1 MLCEFTIISLQFYSF
16 GWYHCMNEAELLKK
30 YWGFDNFRPLQDEII
45 HSVLTGN
52 DTLALMPTGG
62 GKSLCFQL
70 PALAMDGICIV
81 ISPLIALMK
90 DQVEHL
96 KAKGIEAVAIY
107 AGMGKR
113 EIDILLDNCVYGKI
127 KFLYLSPERLLSELV
142 KIRIS
147 YMNVNLIAVDEAH
160 CVSQWGYDFR
170 PPYLKINELR
180 DIHPKVPV
188 LALTATATQRVR
200 EDIADKLHLK
210 EASVFVKSF
219 ERKNLSYVVLGD
231 EDKYKRL
238 IKIIKNVK
246 GSGLVYVRNR
256 RETTEVALFL
266 QRNMI
271 SADFYHAGIDR
282 EERFTK
288 QSAWKE
294 NKIQVMVATNAFG
307 MGIDKPDVRFV
318 VHLDLPESLEAYY
331 QEAGRAGRDGK
342 KAYGVLLANKTDQ
355 LALEAKYTNSFPSV
369 EEIKKLYHDLGS
381 YFQLAYGAGE
391 GITFDF
397 DLADFCKRF
406 NIGVIKAMAALKFLE
421 HDGYVTLSEN
431 IFLQSRVLFLV
442 GHEDVYR
449 FQIENAG
456 YDKLIKAILRSYGG
470 AFDVYVKIHESEI
483 AKKTGGSFKDVV
495 RHLQFLQE
503 QGLLSYLPQTDQP
516 QLQFIRARVD
526 LLHLDIDVKYIELRK
541 KVQADQIKAVMAYA
555 VNLKCRSIQLLNYF
569 DETGAEKC
577 GVCDVCLA
585 EKKVDDY
592 EQLNDRIDYE
602 IAALLQ
608 SQSYALADLVNE
620 ITLGTDQERLERI
633 RELLDAGKIK
643 TDSKNYYL

>member
-1 MLCEFTIISLQFYSF
+1 
-16 GWYHCMNEAELLKK
+16 MNEAELLKR
-30 YWGFDNFRPLQDEII
+30 YWGFDSFRPIQDEII
-45 HSVLTGN
+45 YSVLNGQ

-70 PALAMDGICIV
+70 PALAMEGICIV

-90 DQVEHL
+90 DQVENL
-96 KAKGIEAVAIY
+96 KEKGISAVAIY

-113 EIDILLDNCVYGKI
+113 EIDILLDNCIYGNI
-127 KFLYLSPERLLSELV
+127 KFLYLSPERLLSDLV
-142 KIRIS
+142 RVRIS
-147 YMNVNLIAVDEAH
+147 YMNVNLFAVDEAH

-170 PPYLKINELR
+170 PPYLKIHELR
-180 DIHPKVPV
+180 EIHPKVPI

-200 EDIADKLHLK
+200 TDIAEKLQLIQPK
-210 EASVFVKSF
+210 IFVKSF
-219 ERKNLSYVVLGD
+219 ARKNLSYVVLTD

-256 RETTEVALFL
+256 RETTEVAYFL
-266 QRNMI
+266 QRNGI
-271 SADFYHAGIDR
+271 EADFYHAGIER
-282 EERFTK
+282 EERFSK
-288 QSAWKE
+288 QASWKE

-342 KAYGVLLANKTDQ
+342 KSYGVLLANKSDQ
-355 LALEAKYTNSFPSV
+355 LALEAKYSKSFPSV
-369 EEIKKLYHDLGS
+369 EEIKKVYHDLGS
-381 YFQLAYGAGE
+381 FYQLAYGAGE

-406 NIGVIKAMAALKFLE
+406 NIGVVKAMAALKFLE

-431 IFLQSRVLFLV
+431 IFLQSRVLFTV

-449 FQIENAG
+449 FQIENAA
-456 YDKLIKAILRSYGG
+456 YDKVIKAILRSYGG
-470 AFDVYVKIHESEI
+470 AFDVYVKIQESEI
-483 AKKTGGSFKDVV
+483 AKKTGSSFKDIV
-495 RHLQFLQE
+495 RYLKFFQE

-516 QLQFIRARVD
+516 QLQFLRPRADR
-526 LLHLDIDVKYIELRK
+526 LHLDIDVKYIELRK
-541 KVQADQIKAVMAYA
+541 KIQADQIQAVMSYA
-555 VNLKCRSIQLLNYF
+555 TRMECRSIQLLTYF
-569 DETGAEKC
+569 DELAAEKC
-577 GVCDVCLA
+577 GICDVCLA
-585 EKKVDDY
+585 EKKADDND
-592 EQLNDRIDYE
+592 QLDDRIDYE
-602 IAALLQ
+602 IASLLQ
-608 SQSYALADLVNE
+608 NQSHSLVNLVNE
-620 ITLGTDQERLERI
+620 LTIGTEQERINRI
-633 RELLDAGKIK
+633 RTLLDAGKIK

>member
-1 MLCEFTIISLQFYSF
+1 
-16 GWYHCMNEAELLKK
+16 MNEAELLKR
-30 YWGFDNFRPLQDEII
+30 YWGFDSFRPLQDEII
-45 HSVLTGN
+45 HSVLNGQ

-70 PALAMDGICIV
+70 PALAMEGICIV

-90 DQVEHL
+90 DQVENL
-96 KAKGIEAVAIY
+96 KEKGISAVAIY

-113 EIDILLDNCVYGKI
+113 EIDILLDNCIYGNI
-127 KFLYLSPERLLSELV
+127 KFLYLSPERLLSDLV
-142 KIRIS
+142 RVRIS
-147 YMNVNLIAVDEAH
+147 YMNVNLFAVDEAH

-170 PPYLKINELR
+170 PPYLKIHELR
-180 DIHPKVPV
+180 EIHPKVPI

-200 EDIADKLHLK
+200 IDIAEKLQLTQPK
-210 EASVFVKSF
+210 IFVKSF
-219 ERKNLSYVVLGD
+219 ARKNLSYVVLTD

-256 RETTEVALFL
+256 RETTEVAYFL
-266 QRNMI
+266 QRNGI
-271 SADFYHAGIDR
+271 EADFYHAGIER
-282 EERFTK
+282 EERFSK
-288 QSAWKE
+288 QASWKE

-342 KAYGVLLANKTDQ
+342 KSYGVLLANKSDQ
-355 LALEAKYTNSFPSV
+355 LALEAKYSKSFPSV
-369 EEIKKLYHDLGS
+369 EEIKKVYHDLGS
-381 YFQLAYGAGE
+381 FYQLAYGAGE

-406 NIGVIKAMAALKFLE
+406 NIGVVKAMAALKFLE

-431 IFLQSRVLFLV
+431 IFLQSRVLFTV

-449 FQIENAG
+449 FQIENAA
-456 YDKLIKAILRSYGG
+456 YDKVIKAILRSYGG
-470 AFDVYVKIHESEI
+470 AFDVYVKIQESEI
-483 AKKTGGSFKDVV
+483 AKKTGSSFKDIV
-495 RHLQFLQE
+495 RYLKFFQE

-516 QLQFIRARVD
+516 QLQFLRPRADR
-526 LLHLDIDVKYIELRK
+526 LHLDIDVKYIELRK
-541 KVQADQIKAVMAYA
+541 KIQADQIQAVMSYA
-555 VNLKCRSIQLLNYF
+555 TRMECRSIQLLTYF
-569 DETGAEKC
+569 DELAAEKC
-577 GVCDVCLA
+577 GICDVCLA
-585 EKKVDDY
+585 EKKADDND
-592 EQLNDRIDYE
+592 QLDDRIDYE
-602 IAALLQ
+602 IASLLQ
-608 SQSYALADLVNE
+608 NQSHSLVNLVNE
-620 ITLGTDQERLERI
+620 LTIGTEQERINRI
-633 RELLDAGKIK
+633 RTLLDAGKIK

>member
-1 MLCEFTIISLQFYSF
+1 
-16 GWYHCMNEAELLKK
+16 MNEAELLKR
-30 YWGFDNFRPLQDEII
+30 YWGFDSFRPLQDEII
-45 HSVLTGN
+45 HSVLNGQ

-70 PALAMDGICIV
+70 PALAMEGICIV

-90 DQVEHL
+90 DQVENL
-96 KAKGIEAVAIY
+96 KEKGISAVAIY

-113 EIDILLDNCVYGKI
+113 EIDILLDNCIYGNI
-127 KFLYLSPERLLSELV
+127 KFLYLSPERLLSDLV
-142 KIRIS
+142 RVRIS
-147 YMNVNLIAVDEAH
+147 YMNVNLFAVDEAH

-170 PPYLKINELR
+170 PPYLKIHELR
-180 DIHPKVPV
+180 EIHPKVPI

-200 EDIADKLHLK
+200 TDIAEKLQLTQPK
-210 EASVFVKSF
+210 IFVKSF
-219 ERKNLSYVVLGD
+219 ARKNLSYVVLTD

-256 RETTEVALFL
+256 RETTEVAYFL
-266 QRNMI
+266 QRNGI
-271 SADFYHAGIDR
+271 EADFYHAGIER
-282 EERFTK
+282 EERFSK
-288 QSAWKE
+288 QASWKE

-342 KAYGVLLANKTDQ
+342 KSYGVLLANKSDQ
-355 LALEAKYTNSFPSV
+355 LALEAKYSKSFPSV
-369 EEIKKLYHDLGS
+369 EEIKKVYHDLGS
-381 YFQLAYGAGE
+381 FYQLAYGAGE

-406 NIGVIKAMAALKFLE
+406 NIGVVKAMAALKFLE

-431 IFLQSRVLFLV
+431 IFLQSRVLFTV

-449 FQIENAG
+449 FQIENAA
-456 YDKLIKAILRSYGG
+456 YDKVIKAILRSYGG
-470 AFDVYVKIHESEI
+470 AFDVYVKIQESEI
-483 AKKTGGSFKDVV
+483 AKKTGSSFKDIV
-495 RHLQFLQE
+495 RYLKFFQE

-516 QLQFIRARVD
+516 QLQFLRPRADR
-526 LLHLDIDVKYIELRK
+526 LHLDIDVKYIELRK
-541 KVQADQIKAVMAYA
+541 KIQADQIQAVMSYA
-555 VNLKCRSIQLLNYF
+555 TRMECRSIQLLTYF
-569 DETGAEKC
+569 DELAAEKC
-577 GVCDVCLA
+577 GICDVCLA
-585 EKKVDDY
+585 EKKADDND
-592 EQLNDRIDYE
+592 QLDDRIDYE
-602 IAALLQ
+602 IASLLQ
-608 SQSYALADLVNE
+608 NQSHSLVNLVNE
-620 ITLGTDQERLERI
+620 LTIGTEQERINRI
-633 RELLDAGKIK
+633 RTLLDAGKIK

>member
-1 MLCEFTIISLQFYSF
+1 
-16 GWYHCMNEAELLKK
+16 MNEAELLKR
-30 YWGFDNFRPLQDEII
+30 YWGFDSFRPIQDEII
-45 HSVLTGN
+45 YSVLNGQ

-70 PALAMDGICIV
+70 PALAMEGICIV

-90 DQVEHL
+90 DQVENL
-96 KAKGIEAVAIY
+96 KEKGISAVAIY

-113 EIDILLDNCVYGKI
+113 EIDILLDNCIYGNI
-127 KFLYLSPERLLSELV
+127 KFLYLSPERLLSDLV
-142 KIRIS
+142 RVRIS
-147 YMNVNLIAVDEAH
+147 YMNVNLFAVDEAH

-170 PPYLKINELR
+170 PPYLKIHELR
-180 DIHPKVPV
+180 EIHPKVPI

-200 EDIADKLHLK
+200 TDIAEKLQLTQPK
-210 EASVFVKSF
+210 IFVKSF
-219 ERKNLSYVVLGD
+219 ARKNISYVVLTD

-256 RETTEVALFL
+256 RETTEVAYFL
-266 QRNMI
+266 QRNGI
-271 SADFYHAGIDR
+271 EADFYHAGIER
-282 EERFTK
+282 EERFSK
-288 QSAWKE
+288 QASWKE

-342 KAYGVLLANKTDQ
+342 KSYGVLLANKSDQ
-355 LALEAKYTNSFPSV
+355 LALEAKYSKSFPSV
-369 EEIKKLYHDLGS
+369 EEIKKVYHDLGS
-381 YFQLAYGAGE
+381 FYQLAYGAGE

-406 NIGVIKAMAALKFLE
+406 NIGVVKAMAALKFLE

-431 IFLQSRVLFLV
+431 IFLQSRVLFTV

-449 FQIENAG
+449 FQIENAA
-456 YDKLIKAILRSYGG
+456 YDKVIKAILRSYGG
-470 AFDVYVKIHESEI
+470 AFDVYVKIQESEI
-483 AKKTGGSFKDVV
+483 AKKTGSSFKDIV
-495 RHLQFLQE
+495 RYLKFFQE

-516 QLQFIRARVD
+516 QLQFLRPRADR
-526 LLHLDIDVKYIELRK
+526 LHLDIDVKYIELRK
-541 KVQADQIKAVMAYA
+541 KIQADQIQAVMSYA
-555 VNLKCRSIQLLNYF
+555 TRMECRSIQLLTYF
-569 DETGAEKC
+569 DELAAEKC
-577 GVCDVCLA
+577 GICDVCLA
-585 EKKVDDY
+585 EKKADDND
-592 EQLNDRIDYE
+592 QLDDRIDYE
-602 IAALLQ
+602 IASLLQ
-608 SQSYALADLVNE
+608 NQSHSLVNLVNE
-620 ITLGTDQERLERI
+620 LTIGTEQERINRI
-633 RELLDAGKIK
+633 RTLLDAGKIK

>member
-1 MLCEFTIISLQFYSF
+1 
-16 GWYHCMNEAELLKK
+16 MNEAELLKR
-30 YWGFDNFRPLQDEII
+30 YWGFDSFRPIQDEII
-45 HSVLTGN
+45 YSVLNGQ

-70 PALAMDGICIV
+70 PALAMEGICIV

-90 DQVEHL
+90 DQVENL
-96 KAKGIEAVAIY
+96 KEKGISAVAIY

-113 EIDILLDNCVYGKI
+113 EIDILLDNCIYGNI
-127 KFLYLSPERLLSELV
+127 KFLYLSPERLLSDLV
-142 KIRIS
+142 RVRIS
-147 YMNVNLIAVDEAH
+147 YMNVNLFAVDEAH

-170 PPYLKINELR
+170 PPYLKIHELR
-180 DIHPKVPV
+180 EIHPKVPI

-200 EDIADKLHLK
+200 IDIAEKLQLTQPK
-210 EASVFVKSF
+210 IFVKSF
-219 ERKNLSYVVLGD
+219 ARKNLSYVVLTD

-256 RETTEVALFL
+256 RETTEVAYFL
-266 QRNMI
+266 QRNGI
-271 SADFYHAGIDR
+271 EADFYHAGIER
-282 EERFTK
+282 EERFSK
-288 QSAWKE
+288 QASWKE

-342 KAYGVLLANKTDQ
+342 KSYGVLLANKSDQ
-355 LALEAKYTNSFPSV
+355 LALEAKYSKSFPSV
-369 EEIKKLYHDLGS
+369 EEIKKVYHDLGS
-381 YFQLAYGAGE
+381 FYQLAYGAGE

-406 NIGVIKAMAALKFLE
+406 TIGVVKAMAASKFLE

-431 IFLQSRVLFLV
+431 IFLQSRVLFTV

-449 FQIENAG
+449 FQIENAA
-456 YDKLIKAILRSYGG
+456 YDKVIKAILRSYGG
-470 AFDVYVKIHESEI
+470 AFDVYVKIQESEI
-483 AKKTGGSFKDVV
+483 AKKTGSSFKDIV
-495 RHLQFLQE
+495 RYLKFFQE

-516 QLQFIRARVD
+516 QLQFLRPRADR
-526 LLHLDIDVKYIELRK
+526 LHLDIDVKYIELRK
-541 KVQADQIKAVMAYA
+541 KVQADQIQAVMSYA
-555 VNLKCRSIQLLNYF
+555 TRMECRSIQLLTYF
-569 DETGAEKC
+569 DELAAEKC
-577 GVCDVCLA
+577 GICDVCLA
-585 EKKVDDY
+585 EKKADDND
-592 EQLNDRIDYE
+592 QLDDRIDYE
-602 IAALLQ
+602 IASLLQ
-608 SQSYALADLVNE
+608 NQSHSLVNLVNE
-620 ITLGTDQERLERI
+620 LTIGTEQERINRI
-633 RELLDAGKIK
+633 RTLLDAGKIK